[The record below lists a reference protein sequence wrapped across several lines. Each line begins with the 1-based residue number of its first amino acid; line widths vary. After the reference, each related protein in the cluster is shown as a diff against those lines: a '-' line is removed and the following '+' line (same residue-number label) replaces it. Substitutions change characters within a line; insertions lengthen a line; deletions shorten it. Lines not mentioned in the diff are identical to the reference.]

1 MTRTSWGA
9 AVALPLL
16 LALLVGGCSEKLDR
30 LITADGLVVAGRL
43 SSVTG
48 STVSFTDAAAVTVG
62 SGSAMVFLREGGS
75 LGGAVSVTDG
85 VLTLSGEDVRIPV
98 NDVEMIVWADPSYEE
113 RITVEVPARDGWVSS
128 GMEVSRGDML
138 SVSASGTVTM
148 ETGTCGPEGLTKY
161 STTTALFPGAT
172 NGQLVLTV
180 GESMPLAAG
189 SLWTGPSPDSGM
201 VYLAVNLPEGEPS
214 AVSGGVLTVTALR
227 SGGPGEGTWV
237 LYPVKR

>member
-1 MTRTSWGA
+1 MTRTPWSA
-9 AVALPLL
+9 VVALPLL
-16 LALLVGGCSEKLDR
+16 LALLGGCSEKLDR

-43 SSVTG
+43 SSVQG
-48 STVSFTDAAAVTVG
+48 STVSFADAGAVTVG

-85 VLTLSGEDVRIPV
+85 VLTLSGQDLRIPL
-98 NDVEMIVWADPSYEE
+98 NDVEMVVWADPSYEE
-113 RITVEVPARDGWVSS
+113 RITVEVPARDGWVRS
-128 GMEVSRGDML
+128 GMEVSLGDML
-138 SVSASGTVTM
+138 TVSASGTVSM
-148 ETGTCGPEGLTKY
+148 ETGTCGPEGLTKF

-180 GESMPLAAG
+180 GESIPIAAG

-201 VYLAVNLPEGEPS
+201 VYFAVNLPEGEPS
-214 AVSGGVLTVTALR
+214 AVSGGVFTVTALR
-227 SGGPGEGTWV
+227 SSGPGAGTWV